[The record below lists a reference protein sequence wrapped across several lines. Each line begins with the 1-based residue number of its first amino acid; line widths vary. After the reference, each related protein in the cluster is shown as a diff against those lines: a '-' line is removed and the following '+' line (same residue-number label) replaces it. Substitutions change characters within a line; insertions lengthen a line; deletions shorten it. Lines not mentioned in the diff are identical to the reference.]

1 MICRPTFRPMVFC
14 TLLQAALLGC
24 DGTTE
29 DSSPPSESNL
39 SQIAAVSPNQGSAQV
54 EVIFNSPPQVISMT
68 SSDGR
73 VASNTPVTLQAAA
86 TDPDNDP
93 LTYTWTCNCPGTF
106 DSQTAAQVTFTAGS
120 LPAGVSCAFAVDVS
134 DGHGGAG
141 KGTVSL
147 SSALPQIII
156 GMASLRAERR

>member
-1 MICRPTFRPMVFC
+1 MVFC
-14 TLLQAALLGC
+14 APLLAALLGC

-39 SQIAAVSPNQGSAQV
+39 NQISAVSPNQGAAQV
-54 EVIFNSPPQVISMT
+54 EVIFNSPPQVVSMT

-86 TDPDNDP
+86 SDPDNDP

-106 DSQTAAQVTFTAGS
+106 DSQNAAQVTFTAGT
-120 LPAGVSCAFAVDVS
+120 LPTGVSCAFAVEVS
-134 DGHGGAG
+134 DGHGGVG

-147 SSALPQIII
+147 SSALPKIVI
-156 GMASLRAERR
+156 GRTSLMAEHR